1 MNNKQNNNMSKLES
15 YLFCALLFMRYLMVE
30 LVYGISVVLIVG
42 SIASSFVCLITYN
55 QTNGDMHSTLAP
67 FLFGVPMAITGMAS
81 LMLHNV
87 LKDKFDNET
96 SSHER

>member
-30 LVYGISVVLIVG
+30 LAYGLGVVFIVG
-42 SIASSFVCLITYN
+42 SIASSFICFIIYN

-67 FLFGVPMAITGMAS
+67 FLFGVPIAIIGMAS
-81 LMLHNV
+81 LMLYNV
-87 LKDKFDNET
+87 LKEQSDKFID
-96 SSHER
+96 